1 MTQNIP
7 KIHLKTDRTKS
18 TTKETEEAT
27 SEKVRRTEHCL
38 DEEQILAPA
47 KVMTMTHGHGEE

>member
-7 KIHLKTDRTKS
+7 KIYLKTDRTKS

-27 SEKVRRTEHCL
+27 SEKVGRTEHCL
-38 DEEQILAPA
+38 DEE
-47 KVMTMTHGHGEE
+47 